1 MKTTIIAAAALAG
14 IAASATAH
22 AGGRV
27 GAEVLLVP
35 VGDATIDAPGE
46 QAETVDLAVA
56 YGLGA
61 LAAFDVSP
69 NFSIGFAPRLVLGIK
84 GEDDEDDEAI
94 TELDL
99 AVRFTGHFPLAPGG
113 AELQIHGSP
122 GYSWLFLPD
131 IGDDDD
137 LLGTPSGLVIGV
149 GAGIS
154 VPVADNVSL
163 VGDLTYTFG
172 FQGTTVEGFGEEID
186 LELSIDT
193 AQLGFGLQAKI

>member
-14 IAASATAH
+14 LAASATAH

-35 VGDATIDAPGE
+35 VGDATFDAPGE
-46 QAETVDLAVA
+46 EAESVDLAFA
-56 YGLGA
+56 YGIGG
-61 LAAFDVSP
+61 LAAYEVSP
-69 NFSIGFAPRLVLGIK
+69 NFSIGLAPRLVLGIK
-84 GEDDEDDEAI
+84 GEDDEDDEDI

-131 IGDDDD
+131 VGDDDD
-137 LLGTPSGLVIGV
+137 LFGTPSGLVLGV

-154 VPVADNVSL
+154 VPVGNNVAL

-172 FQGTTVEGFGEEID
+172 FQGTTVDVGEGVDI
-186 LELSIDT
+186 ELSIDT

>member
-14 IAASATAH
+14 LAASATAH

-35 VGDATIDAPGE
+35 VGEATFDAPGE
-46 QAETVDLAVA
+46 DAETADLAFA

-61 LAAFDVSP
+61 LAAYDVSP

-84 GEDDEDDEAI
+84 GEDDEGDEDI

-113 AELQIHGSP
+113 AELQLHAAP

-131 IGDDDD
+131 VGEGPDV
-137 LLGTPSGLVIGV
+137 LGTPSGLVIGL

-154 VPVADNVSL
+154 VPVAPNVAL